1 MRPTTLLVVMSAM
14 FIAAGGFIHLTEWL
28 DLYRHVPANSPGAD
42 VVRLGFPL
50 NAAASLVLAT
60 AVPLVTWHRSRLTH
74 PVIFSAIGFQVGSL
88 AMLIAT
94 RVGTVFGWT
103 EPSWTPGAEQ
113 SRAVEAAA
121 IVALL
126 VLAVLVRGDRRAR
139 ASDVSA
145 QSSPLPQL
153 GSY

>member
-1 MRPTTLLVVMSAM
+1 MRPTTLLAVMSAM

-42 VVRLGFPL
+42 VVRLGFPH
-50 NAAASLVLAT
+50 NAAASLVLAI
-60 AVPLVTWHRSRLTH
+60 AVLLVTWRRSRLTH
-74 PVIFSAIGFQVGSL
+74 PVIFTAIAFQVASL
-88 AMLIAT
+88 ALLIAT
-94 RVGTVFGWT
+94 RVGTVFSWT

-121 IVALL
+121 IAALL
-126 VLAVLVRGDRRAR
+126 ALAVLVRGDRRAR
-139 ASDVSA
+139 AADALVIPA
-145 QSSPLPQL
+145 LAA